1 MQILQ
6 VEDSPI
12 ICQLYSDLFGFKNH
26 SVESANNGRDG
37 LELATKNDYDLI
49 LLDMLMPK
57 YCGRQFLKDLKEQR
71 PSELKKVIVIS
82 QLEFSEEEYEELLN
96 FGIHSIQKKT
106 MDVVKFEITGELGVK
121 RDLVY

>member
-12 ICQLYSDLFGFKNH
+12 ICQLYSDFLESRNH
-26 SVESANNGRDG
+26 SVEGVNDGKEG

-57 YCGRQFLKDLKEQR
+57 YSGMQFLRDLKEKR
-71 PSELKKVIVIS
+71 PSELKKVMVIS
-82 QLEFSEEEYEELLN
+82 QLEFDEDDYKELLD
-96 FGIHSIQKKT
+96 FGLHSIQKKT
-106 MDVVKFEITGELGVK
+106 L
-121 RDLVY
+121 DLVKLEPKMELEVKQDLV